1 MATSV
6 HISISEYLQ
15 TTYRPDQEYVD
26 GELLERNVGKWDHAR
41 IQALLCMWFGRH
53 ESEWNVIVAT
63 ELRVQVSPTRI
74 RIPDV
79 CLVSNG
85 PHPPVL
91 VEPPILAIEILSP
104 DDTYAAMT
112 QRCNDFIRM
121 GVQTLW
127 IVDPSNR
134 TGHMWVNGAWT
145 ESSLL
150 SVPGS
155 LIQVDLNTIFGQLEA
170 AH

>member
-15 TTYRPDQEYVD
+15 TTYRPDREYVD

-41 IQALLCMWFGRH
+41 IQALLTMWFGNH
-53 ESEWNVIVAT
+53 EQDWNVIVAT
-63 ELRVQVSPTRI
+63 ELRLQVSPTRI

-91 VEPPILAIEILSP
+91 VEPPLLAIEILSP
-104 DDTYAAMT
+104 DDTYAAIT
-112 QRCNDFIRM
+112 QRCNDYIRM
-121 GVQTLW
+121 GVRTLW

-134 TGHMWVNGAWT
+134 TGHMWVDGAWIERT
-145 ESSLL
+145 ALH
-150 SVPGS
+150 VPGS
-155 LIQVDLNTIFGQLEA
+155 SIHLDLKTIYDRLEA
-170 AH
+170 TH